1 MADMPTL
8 GRSRKRPV
16 APRGILIVVVLAFV
30 IGGWMFARSKR
41 HKNDV
46 APHPTTTT
54 APVAAPPQS
63 GVVVNPTGA
72 TATAGAATARADD
85 GGATAAPAAVDAA
98 AAPQKSAG
106 EVELEKLGWKRLD
119 VDVNGPLETAVVQKV
134 GPELGP
140 RLVQVLVRSLVWWL
154 AVPQDLRR
162 GDRLTA
168 LYEERAGED
177 PIIHAVR
184 YQSGKMS
191 RTFAAY
197 RYKLPDAQFA
207 RFYTSDG
214 QELESRLQHAPLDDY
229 EQVTSL
235 LRDGRG
241 HKGVDFK
248 TPMNS
253 PVKAPFDAVV
263 AKKNWNFKGNGN
275 SIELHEAG
283 GHGWTVMFLHLA
295 EPPSIAVGA
304 HVSRGEVVGKSGNT
318 GHSFAPH
325 LHYQLM
331 AGTKILDPFAVQETY
346 HRKLPDAQ
354 KKAFADERDKLD
366 RLLDEK

>member
-1 MADMPTL
+1 MPTL

-16 APRGILIVVVLAFV
+16 APRVIAILVVLGV
-30 IGGWMFARSKR
+30 IVGAWLYFRKKPASTIAT
-41 HKNDV
+41 
-46 APHPTTTT
+46 APMPTTPSPAT
-54 APVAAPPQS
+54 PS
-63 GVVVNPTGA
+63 SGA
-72 TATAGAATARADD
+72 TTSPSGAVAVAGKGDD
-85 GGATAAPAAVDAA
+85 GGAVDAAPAAPV
-98 AAPQKSAG
+98 KSAG
-106 EVELEKLGWKRLD
+106 ELELEKLGWKRLD
-119 VDVNGPLETAVVQKV
+119 VTVNGPLETSVVQKV
-134 GPELGP
+134 GPEMGP

-154 AVPQDLRR
+154 AVPNDLRR
-162 GDRLTA
+162 NDRLEA

-177 PIIHAVR
+177 PVIHAVR
-184 YQSGKMS
+184 YQSEKMG
-191 RTFAAY
+191 RTFKAY
-197 RYKLPDAQFA
+197 RYKLPDSQFA
-207 RFYTSDG
+207 RFYTADG
-214 QELESRLQHAPLDDY
+214 QELEARLQHAPLDDY

-248 TPMNS
+248 TPMGS
-253 PVKAPFDAVV
+253 PVKAPFDATVT
-263 AKKNWNFKGNGN
+263 KKNWNFRGNGN

-295 EPPSIAVGA
+295 EPPSLAVGA

-331 AGTKILDPFAVQETY
+331 AGQKILDPFAVQETL

-354 KKAFADERDKLD
+354 KKAFGDEVARLD
-366 RLLDEK
+366 RLLDG

>member
-16 APRGILIVVVLAFV
+16 APRVIAILVVLGLVVAV
-30 IGGWMFARSKR
+30 WLYVRSRKSTV
-41 HKNDV
+41 V
-46 APHPTTTT
+46 ATAPQVTTTT
-54 APVAAPPQS
+54 APSGAAPPPS
-63 GVVVNPTGA
+63 G
-72 TATAGAATARADD
+72 TATPPVAKADD
-85 GGATAAPAAVDAA
+85 GGVVDAA
-98 AAPQKSAG
+98 PPPPLKSAS
-106 EVELEKLGWKRLD
+106 EMELDKLGWKRLD
-119 VDVNGPLETAVVQKV
+119 VTVNGPLETAVVQKV
-134 GPELGP
+134 GPEMGP

-154 AVPQDLRR
+154 AVPNDLRR
-162 GDRLTA
+162 GDRLVA

-177 PIIHAVR
+177 PVIHAIS
-184 YQSGKMS
+184 YQSEKMA
-191 RTFAAY
+191 RTFKAY
-197 RYKLPDAQFA
+197 RYKLPDSQFA
-207 RFYTSDG
+207 RFYTADG
-214 QELESRLQHAPLDDY
+214 QELEARLQHAPLDDY

-263 AKKNWNFKGNGN
+263 AKKNWNFRGNGN

-295 EPPSIAVGA
+295 EPPSVAVGA

-331 AGTKILDPFAVQETY
+331 AGTKILDPFAVQETF
-346 HRKLPDAQ
+346 HRKLPDGQ
-354 KKAFADERDKLD
+354 KKAFGDEVARLD
-366 RLLDEK
+366 RLLSDDARRASE

>member
-1 MADMPTL
+1 MSEMPTL

-16 APRGILIVVVLAFV
+16 APRVIATVVVLTLAV
-30 IGGWMFARSKR
+30 AGWLYLRPR
-41 HKNDV
+41 HSAPPATAPTVTPVPGV
-46 APHPTTTT
+46 APTLAPPPSGAVPASGVTT
-54 APVAAPPQS
+54 AAKAKEDDAGAGSEAPPPPP
-63 GVVVNPTGA
+63 V
-72 TATAGAATARADD
+72 
-85 GGATAAPAAVDAA
+85 
-98 AAPQKSAG
+98 KSASD
-106 EVELEKLGWKRLD
+106 VELEKLGWKRLD
-119 VDVNGPLETAVVQKV
+119 VTVNGPLETSVVAKV

-162 GDRLTA
+162 GDRLQA

-177 PIIHAVR
+177 PIIHVVR
-184 YQSGKMS
+184 YQSEKMG
-191 RTFAAY
+191 RTFRAY
-197 RYKLPDAQFA
+197 RYKLPNGQFA
-207 RFYTSDG
+207 RFYTAEG
-214 QELESRLQHAPLDDY
+214 QELEARLAHAPLDDY

-253 PVKAPFDAVV
+253 PVKSPFDAVV
-263 AKKNWNFKGNGN
+263 VRKNWHFSGNGN
-275 SIELHEAG
+275 SIELRESG

-295 EPPSIAVGA
+295 EPSSLAVGA

-331 AGTKILDPFAVQETY
+331 AGQKILDPFAVQETS
-346 HRKLPDAQ
+346 HRKLPEAQ
-354 KKAFADERDKLD
+354 KKGFAEEQQRLD
-366 RLLDEK
+366 HLLDAQ